1 MPDTNENLTKVL
13 YIGGSGR
20 SGSTLL
26 ERLLGQLDGFTTVGE
41 LKQVWE
47 RGFTQNQL
55 CGCQQPFRQCPF
67 WTEVTAR
74 ALGDPASFDVN
85 KTKALALS
93 VDRIRFIP
101 NMLLASRHSA
111 YTDRL
116 HEYSG
121 QLARLYQAIAGEAG
135 AAVVVDASKDP
146 STAYLLGRTPGIRLY
161 VVHLV
166 RDSRAVAH
174 SWLRKKLR
182 PEIVDGKTYM
192 HRHRP
197 ARSAGEWLYRSLL
210 FDAAPALG
218 GFKRQIRLRYED
230 LIADPAANLEQIV
243 QFVEEP
249 ARAYPF
255 LQGDT
260 ADFTVINHTVSGN
273 PMRFQQGPVQLRL
286 DNEWE
291 RSMTGADRALVTA
304 LTWPL
309 LLKYRYPIRR
319 QRIPT

>member
-1 MPDTNENLTKVL
+1 MNNTTENLTKVL

-41 LKQVWE
+41 LKQIWE
-47 RGFTQNQL
+47 RGFLQNQL

-67 WTEVTAR
+67 WTAVTAR
-74 ALGDPASFDVN
+74 ALGDPAPFDVD

-116 HEYSG
+116 QEYSG
-121 QLARLYQAIAGEAG
+121 ILARLYQAIAGEAG

-182 PEIVDGKTYM
+182 PEIIDGKTYM
-192 HRHRP
+192 HRHP
-197 ARSAGEWLYRSLL
+197 PTRSAGEWFYRSLL
-210 FDAAPALG
+210 FDVAPTLG
-218 GFKRQIRLRYED
+218 GFKRQFRLRYED
-230 LIADPAANLEQIV
+230 LIANPSASLDQIV
-243 QFVEEP
+243 QFVQEP
-249 ARAYPF
+249 ARDYPF
-255 LQGDT
+255 LKDDT
-260 ADFTVINHTVSGN
+260 ADFTVTNHTVSGN

-291 RSMTGADRALVTA
+291 QDMKRADKALVTT

-309 LLKYRYPIRR
+309 LLKYHYPV
-319 QRIPT
+319 QD